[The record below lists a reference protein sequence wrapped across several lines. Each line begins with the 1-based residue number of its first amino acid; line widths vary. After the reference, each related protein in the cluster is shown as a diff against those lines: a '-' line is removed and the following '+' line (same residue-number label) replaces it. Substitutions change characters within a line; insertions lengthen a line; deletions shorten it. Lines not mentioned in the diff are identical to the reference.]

1 MTTMHLDAGRAA
13 VIAFMAA
20 LALPLTVSCAKDDS
34 DIVRGHGLAIA
45 SLRAQSRA
53 GVYAAAAQAAFD
65 VGDPSL
71 SLLLDRRIL
80 PRTIGLA
87 SAGMLPDAIPAAMRR
102 NGIVRGTCEPP
113 LTGVVG
119 APRCAAE
126 LPGYVLRFSPVFKA
140 GGDTVEVYV
149 FAQKYDNPK
158 SGFTNPLRFE
168 RAYLV
173 VPGSSGAWRAVKEG
187 KIGKE
192 IRGEGRV

>member
-1 MTTMHLDAGRAA
+1 MHLDAARAA
-13 VIAFMAA
+13 GLALIAA
-20 LALPLTVSCAKDDS
+20 LALPLTVSCAKDES
-34 DIVRGHGLAIA
+34 DIVRGHGLSIA
-45 SLRAQSRA
+45 SLATKAQA
-53 GVYAAAAQAAFD
+53 GVYTAAAQAAFD
-65 VGDPSL
+65 VADPSL
-71 SLLLDRRIL
+71 SLLLDRRYL

-87 SAGMLPDAIPAAMRR
+87 SGGTLPEAIAAAMRR
-102 NGIVRGTCEPP
+102 DAIVKGTCEPP

-140 GGDTVEVYV
+140 SGDTVEVYV

-158 SGFTNPLRFE
+158 SGFSNPLRFE

-173 VPGSSGAWRAVKEG
+173 VPASSGAWRAVKEG

-192 IRGEGRV
+192 IRGEGRE

>member
-1 MTTMHLDAGRAA
+1 MHVNAGRA
-13 VIAFMAA
+13 VRIALRVA
-20 LALPLTVSCAKDDS
+20 LSSPLAVSCANDDS
-34 DIVRGHGLAIA
+34 GIVRGRGLSVMALPVE
-45 SLRAQSRA
+45 SQA
-53 GVYAAAAQAAFD
+53 GVYAAAARAAFD
-65 VGDPSL
+65 VPDPSL

-87 SAGMLPDAIPAAMRR
+87 SDGMLPAVATNAMRQS
-102 NGIVRGTCEPP
+102 GVVKGTCEPP

-119 APRCAAE
+119 APRCTAA

-140 GGDTVEVYV
+140 AGDTVEVYV

-158 SGFTNPLRFE
+158 SGYSDPLRFE

-173 VPGSSGAWRAVKEG
+173 VPSGSGDWRAVKEG

-192 IRGEGRV
+192 IRGEGR

>member
-1 MTTMHLDAGRAA
+1 MHLDAGRAA
-13 VIAFMAA
+13 GIVFMAA
-20 LALPLTVSCAKDDS
+20 LALPLIVSCAKDES
-34 DIVRGHGLAIA
+34 DVVRGHGLSIA
-45 SLRAQSRA
+45 SLPAQSQA
-53 GVYAAAAQAAFD
+53 GVYSAAAEAAFD
-65 VGDPSL
+65 VADPSL
-71 SLLLDRRIL
+71 SLLLDRRML

-87 SAGMLPDAIPAAMRR
+87 SGGMLPDAITAAMRR
-102 NGIVRGTCEPP
+102 GGIVKGTCEPP
-113 LTGVVG
+113 LSGVVG

-140 GGDTVEVYV
+140 SGDTVEVYV

-173 VPGSSGAWRAVKEG
+173 VPAPTGAWRAVKEG

-192 IRGEGRV
+192 IRGEGRG